1 MEIPSP
7 EENLRRMAAGE
18 LYYAFTPELV
28 AARKRCSR
36 ACARF
41 NNAHEPTR
49 RKQVELWRDSS
60 EALELTPAST
70 HPSITANTRPLP
82 PPQRSEA
89 LDDALFEDD
98 PWIEAPIH
106 IDYGTN
112 VHIDPGV
119 FINFNCTI
127 LDTCAVTIGARTL
140 IGPNVSLYSG
150 THPLDPALRNGT
162 KGPELGKEVVIG
174 EDCWIG
180 GNVLVLPGVR
190 LGRGCVVG
198 AGSVV
203 TKSVGDFSVV
213 VGNPAKVVR
222 KIETSMDPAQR
233 QQPELERVSAA
244 GSGNVDAEIPA
255 WGGSGELM
263 VPTASTSTMQSRTM
277 SFTEGGP
284 DAYRGAEQDMAA
296 EADRVGDGS
305 SAKSPQR
312 KPSWTHCGSPGP

>member
-1 MEIPSP
+1 
-7 EENLRRMAAGE
+7 
-18 LYYAFTPELV
+18 
-28 AARKRCSR
+28 
-36 ACARF
+36 
-41 NNAHEPTR
+41 
-49 RKQVELWRDSS
+49 
-60 EALELTPAST
+60 
-70 HPSITANTRPLP
+70 
-82 PPQRSEA
+82 
-89 LDDALFEDD
+89 
-98 PWIEAPIH
+98 
-106 IDYGTN
+106 
-112 VHIDPGV
+112 
-119 FINFNCTI
+119 
-127 LDTCAVTIGARTL
+127 
-140 IGPNVSLYSG
+140 
-150 THPLDPALRNGT
+150 
-162 KGPELGKEVVIG
+162 
-174 EDCWIG
+174 
-180 GNVLVLPGVR
+180 
-190 LGRGCVVG
+190 
-198 AGSVV
+198 
-203 TKSVGDFSVV
+203 